1 MYLNQIISLLQ
12 DDGIEAVK
20 VFLKTKEK
28 GIIVK
33 KISDE
38 STADVLIVKEPE
50 VALISL
56 KNVELVKGISKRDS
70 DVSHIFN

>member
-20 VFLKTKEK
+20 VFLTTKEE
-28 GIIVK
+28 ITVK

-50 VALISL
+50 SALIPL
-56 KNVELVKGISKRDS
+56 KHVSLVKGVKKRKTDISN
-70 DVSHIFN
+70 VFN